1 MYALVGALILFLI
14 LVTFHEYG
22 HYSVA
27 RYFKI
32 KVIKF
37 SIGFGP
43 DLYKWKNKDDVKFS
57 LSAIPFGGY
66 VAFHDPADTENYN
79 KLSDEEK
86 RFVLA
91 NRPALERSLVV
102 LAGPIFNFILAFF
115 VFTLV
120 GLFIPKQS
128 DMVTAQV
135 AEINDQ
141 KFYEVVAVNNTE
153 INSVQELQVG
163 LLDLTGYTG
172 NVSVELYDYSAQKKV
187 LLEKSVTN
195 LKFEEGESPAEY
207 FGIIPFPDFE
217 PRIRSVET
225 NSTAEN
231 VGLKANDRITRI
243 NQQNISSMYQAT
255 TALNEFGQQ
264 ITLGIDRDGKN
275 LEITLPS
282 KQEGASYGLRLGPES
297 NTFLSSLVFGYEQTI
312 FWIANTF
319 KFLFKTLNG
328 TMGFENLSGPVGI
341 AKVAGDSL
349 VSGLIP
355 FLLLLGIL
363 SISLGAFN
371 LLPLPMLDG
380 GQFLFIL
387 VEKLKGSP
395 ISLKLKAALMNLSF
409 LLVLT
414 LFVFVMMNDIAR
426 II

>member
-1 MYALVGALILFLI
+1 MYSLIGAITLFLI

-32 KVIKF
+32 KILKF

-43 DLYKWKNKDDVKFS
+43 DLFNWKNKDNIKFS

-66 VAFHDPADTENYN
+66 VAFHDPADPQNYN
-79 KLSDEEK
+79 KLSRKEK
-86 RFVLA
+86 NYVLA
-91 NRPALERSLVV
+91 NRPALEKSLVV
-102 LAGPIFNFILAFF
+102 LAGPIYNFLLAFF
-115 VFTLV
+115 VFTIV

-128 DMVTAQV
+128 DTVSAQID
-135 AEINDQ
+135 ELNT
-141 KFYEVVAVNNTE
+141 KNFYEVVALNDKE
-153 INSVQELQVG
+153 INTVQELEVG
-163 LLDLTGYTG
+163 LLDLTGYSG
-172 NVSVELYDYSAQKKV
+172 NVELELFDYTNQKEITLINEV
-187 LLEKSVTN
+187 N
-195 LKFEEGESPAEY
+195 DLKFAEGLSPSSY
-207 FGIIPFPDFE
+207 FGIVPYADFE
-217 PRIRSVET
+217 PRINVIQED
-225 NSTAEN
+225 STAEKI
-231 VGLKANDRITRI
+231 GFKSGDII
-243 NQQNISSMYQAT
+243 KKIFQQDIKSMYQAT
-255 TALNEFGQQ
+255 SLLNTVGRQ
-264 ITLGIDRDGKN
+264 IPIVISRDKKDIQ
-275 LEITLPS
+275 LTLPS
-282 KQEGASYGLRLGPES
+282 KQNGDTYGFGLGPERNS
-297 NTFLSSLVFGYEQTI
+297 LSSSILFGLNQTI
-312 FWIANTF
+312 FWIENTF

-395 ISLKLKAALMNLSF
+395 ISMKLKATLMNLSF
-409 LLVLT
+409 LLILT
-414 LFVFVMMNDIAR
+414 LFIVVMMNDIAR

>member
-312 FWIANTF
+312 FWIVNTF

>member
-141 KFYEVVAVNNTE
+141 KLIMRLHRGDINAQVLCFFTVQQGANVVRRKHFYQLVDGA
-153 INSVQELQVG
+153 
-163 LLDLTGYTG
+163 
-172 NVSVELYDYSAQKKV
+172 KK
-187 LLEKSVTN
+187 
-195 LKFEEGESPAEY
+195 
-207 FGIIPFPDFE
+207 
-217 PRIRSVET
+217 
-225 NSTAEN
+225 
-231 VGLKANDRITRI
+231 
-243 NQQNISSMYQAT
+243 
-255 TALNEFGQQ
+255 
-264 ITLGIDRDGKN
+264 
-275 LEITLPS
+275 
-282 KQEGASYGLRLGPES
+282 
-297 NTFLSSLVFGYEQTI
+297 
-312 FWIANTF
+312 W
-319 KFLFKTLNG
+319 
-328 TMGFENLSGPVGI
+328 
-341 AKVAGDSL
+341 
-349 VSGLIP
+349 
-355 FLLLLGIL
+355 
-363 SISLGAFN
+363 
-371 LLPLPMLDG
+371 
-380 GQFLFIL
+380 
-387 VEKLKGSP
+387 
-395 ISLKLKAALMNLSF
+395 
-409 LLVLT
+409 
-414 LFVFVMMNDIAR
+414 
-426 II
+426 

>member
-1 MYALVGALILFLI
+1 MYSLIGAITLFLI

-32 KVIKF
+32 KILKF

-43 DLYKWKNKDDVKFS
+43 DLLNWKNKDNIKFS

-66 VAFHDPADTENYN
+66 VAFHDPADTDNYN
-79 KLSDEEK
+79 KLSTKEK
-86 RFVLA
+86 DYVLA

-102 LAGPIFNFILAFF
+102 LAGPIYNFILAFF
-115 VFTLV
+115 VFTIV

-128 DMVTAQV
+128 DTVSAQI
-135 AEINDQ
+135 AELNE
-141 KFYEVVAVNNTE
+141 KNFYEVVAINNKD
-153 INSVQELQVG
+153 INTVQALEVG

-172 NVSVELYDYSAQKKV
+172 TVEIKLFDYTNQKEIMFTKEV
-187 LLEKSVTN
+187 MN
-195 LKFEEGESPAEY
+195 LKFAEGQSPSSY
-207 FGIIPFPDFE
+207 FGIQPYADFE
-217 PRIRSVET
+217 PRINLVQSD
-225 NSTAEN
+225 STAEN
-231 VGLKANDRITRI
+231 IGFKSGDVIKTIFQEEI
-243 NQQNISSMYQAT
+243 KSMYQAT
-255 TALNEFGQQ
+255 SLLNTVGRQ
-264 ITLGIDRDGKN
+264 IPVAVNRDGKDVQ
-275 LEITLPS
+275 LILPS
-282 KQEGASYGLRLGPES
+282 KQSGETYGFGLGPEGNS
-297 NTFLSSLVFGYEQTI
+297 FSSSIYFGFSQTI
-312 FWIANTF
+312 FWIENTF

-328 TMGFENLSGPVGI
+328 TMGVENLSGPVGI

-395 ISLKLKAALMNLSF
+395 ISLKLKATLMNLSF
-409 LLVLT
+409 ILILT

>member
-1 MYALVGALILFLI
+1 MYSLIGAITLFLI

-32 KVIKF
+32 KILKF

-43 DLYKWKNKDDVKFS
+43 DLFNWKNKDNIKFS

-66 VAFHDPADTENYN
+66 VAFHDPADPQNYN
-79 KLSDEEK
+79 KLSRKEK
-86 RFVLA
+86 NYVLA
-91 NRPALERSLVV
+91 NRPALEKSLVV
-102 LAGPIFNFILAFF
+102 LAGPIYNFLLAFF
-115 VFTLV
+115 VFTIV

-128 DMVTAQV
+128 DTVSAQID
-135 AEINDQ
+135 ELNT
-141 KFYEVVAVNNTE
+141 KNFYEVVALNDKE
-153 INSVQELQVG
+153 INTVQELEVG
-163 LLDLTGYTG
+163 LLDLTGYSG
-172 NVSVELYDYSAQKKV
+172 NVELELFDYTNQKEITLINEV
-187 LLEKSVTN
+187 N
-195 LKFEEGESPAEY
+195 DLKFAEGLSPSSY
-207 FGIIPFPDFE
+207 FGIVPYADFE
-217 PRIRSVET
+217 PRINVIQED
-225 NSTAEN
+225 STAEKI
-231 VGLKANDRITRI
+231 GFKSGDII
-243 NQQNISSMYQAT
+243 KKIFQQDIKSMYQAT
-255 TALNEFGQQ
+255 SLLNTVGRQ
-264 ITLGIDRDGKN
+264 IPIVISRDKKDIQ
-275 LEITLPS
+275 LTLPS
-282 KQEGASYGLRLGPES
+282 KQNGDTYGFGLGPEGNS
-297 NTFLSSLVFGYEQTI
+297 LSSSILFGLNQTI
-312 FWIANTF
+312 FWIENTF

-395 ISLKLKAALMNLSF
+395 ISMKLKATLMNLSF
-409 LLVLT
+409 LLILT
-414 LFVFVMMNDIAR
+414 LFIVVMMNDIAR

>member
-172 NVSVELYDYSAQKKV
+172 NVSVELYDYSAQKNV

>member
-1 MYALVGALILFLI
+1 MYSLIGALTLFLI

-32 KVIKF
+32 KIIKF

-43 DLYKWKNKDDVKFS
+43 DLYKWKNKDNIRFS

-66 VAFHDPADTENYN
+66 VAFHDPADTKNYN
-79 KLSDEEK
+79 KLNTEEK
-86 RFVLA
+86 KYVLA
-91 NRPALERSLVV
+91 NRPAIERSLVV
-102 LAGPIFNFILAFF
+102 LAGPIYNFILAFF

-128 DMVTAQV
+128 DMVSAQV
-135 AEINDQ
+135 VAIDNQ
-141 KFYEVVAVNNTE
+141 KFYEVVAVNNKE
-153 INSVQELQVG
+153 INSVQALEVA

-172 NVSVELYDYSAQKKV
+172 DVNIELFDYTDQNQV
-187 LLEKSVTN
+187 YLQEDVIN
-195 LKFEEGESPAEY
+195 LKFQEGQAPSQF
-207 FGIIPFPDFE
+207 FGIIPFADFK
-217 PRIRSVET
+217 PRIENVET
-225 NSTAEN
+225 ESTAEQ
-231 VGLKANDRITRI
+231 VGFISGDTITRI
-243 NQQNISSMYQAT
+243 NQERISSMYQAT
-255 TALNEFGQQ
+255 IALNKFGQQ
-264 ITLGIDRDGKN
+264 IDVEIERDGRALN
-275 LEITLPS
+275 IALPS
-282 KQEGASYGLRLGPES
+282 KQEGTSYGLRFGPEANS
-297 NTFLSSLVFGYEQTI
+297 LSSSIVFGYNQTV
-312 FWIANTF
+312 FWIKNTF

-328 TMGFENLSGPVGI
+328 TMGIENLSGPVGI

>member
-282 KQEGASYGLRLGPES
+282 KQEGTSYGLRLGPES

-312 FWIANTF
+312 FWIVNTF

>member
-1 MYALVGALILFLI
+1 MYSLIGAITLFLI

-32 KVIKF
+32 KVLKF

-43 DLYKWKNKDDVKFS
+43 DLLNWKNKDNIKFS

-79 KLSDEEK
+79 KLSSNEK
-86 RFVLA
+86 NYVLA

-102 LAGPIFNFILAFF
+102 LAGPIYNFILAFF
-115 VFTLV
+115 VFTIV

-128 DMVTAQV
+128 DTVSAQI
-135 AEINDQ
+135 AELNEQ
-141 KFYEVVAVNNTE
+141 NFYEVVSVNDKE
-153 INSVQELQVG
+153 IYTVQGLEVG
-163 LLDLTGYTG
+163 LLDLTGYSG
-172 NVSVELYDYSAQKKV
+172 NVEIGLFDYTNQKETTLNREVK
-187 LLEKSVTN
+187 N
-195 LKFEEGESPAEY
+195 LKFAEGQSPSSY
-207 FGIIPFPDFE
+207 FGIVPYADFE
-217 PRIRSVET
+217 PRINFIESD
-225 NSTAEN
+225 SIAEKIGFKSGD
-231 VGLKANDRITRI
+231 VIKTIFQEDIK
-243 NQQNISSMYQAT
+243 SMYQAT
-255 TALNEFGQQ
+255 SLLNTVGRQ
-264 ITLGIDRDGKN
+264 IPIAVTRGEKDVQLV
-275 LEITLPS
+275 LPS
-282 KQEGASYGLRLGPES
+282 KQSGETYGLGLGPEG
-297 NTFLSSLVFGYEQTI
+297 NSLLTSIYFGYSQTI
-312 FWIANTF
+312 FWIENTF

-395 ISLKLKAALMNLSF
+395 ISLKLKASLMNLSF
-409 LLVLT
+409 ILIIT
-414 LFVFVMMNDIAR
+414 LFVFVMINDIAR

>member
-1 MYALVGALILFLI
+1 MYSLIGALTLFLI

-32 KVIKF
+32 KIIKF

-43 DLYKWKNKDDVKFS
+43 DLYKWKNKDNIKFS

-66 VAFHDPADTENYN
+66 VAFHDPADVDNYN
-79 KLSDEEK
+79 KLNEEDK
-86 RFVLA
+86 KYVLA

-102 LAGPIFNFILAFF
+102 LAGPIYNFILAFF

-128 DMVTAQV
+128 DMVSAQV
-135 AEINDQ
+135 AEIDSQ
-141 KFYEVVAVNNTE
+141 KFYEVVAVNDNK
-153 INSVQELQVG
+153 IDSVQGLEVG

-172 NVSVELYDYSAQKKV
+172 SVEIELFDYKDQKQI
-187 LLEKSVTN
+187 LLTKNVAD
-195 LKFEEGESPAEY
+195 LKFEEGESPSQY
-207 FGIIPFPDFE
+207 FGIKPFPDFA
-217 PRIRSVET
+217 PRIAAIESE
-225 NSTAEN
+225 STAEK
-231 VGLKANDRITRI
+231 VGFMSGDQIIQI
-243 NQQNISSMYQAT
+243 NQEIINSMYQAT
-255 TALNEFGQQ
+255 TLLNTFGQQ
-264 ITLGIDRDGKN
+264 IVVSIERDGRN
-275 LEITLPS
+275 LVITLPS
-282 KQEGASYGLRLGPES
+282 KQEGSSYGLRLGPEANS
-297 NTFLSSLVFGYEQTI
+297 LSSSIAFGFNQTKFWIVNTF
-312 FWIANTF
+312 N
-319 KFLFKTLNG
+319 FLFKTLNG

-387 VEKLKGSP
+387 VETLKGSP

>member
-1 MYALVGALILFLI
+1 MYALIGALTLFLI

-32 KVIKF
+32 KIIKF

-43 DLYKWKNKDDVKFS
+43 DLYNWKNKDNVKFS

-79 KLSDEEK
+79 KLNTEEK
-86 RFVLA
+86 KYVLA

-102 LAGPIFNFILAFF
+102 LAGPIYNFILAFF

-128 DMVTAQV
+128 DMVSAQV
-135 AEINDQ
+135 AEIDNQ

-153 INSVQELQVG
+153 IDSVQALEIE

-172 NVSVELYDYSAQKKV
+172 DVNIELFDYKDQNQVYLQKDV
-187 LLEKSVTN
+187 ID
-195 LKFEEGESPAEY
+195 LKFEEGQSPSQF
-207 FGIIPFPDFE
+207 FGIVPFADFK
-217 PRIRSVET
+217 PRIEYVET
-225 NSTAEN
+225 ESTAEK
-231 VGLKANDRITRI
+231 VGFISGDTITRI
-243 NQQNISSMYQAT
+243 NQENINSMYQAT
-255 TALNEFGQQ
+255 MALNKFGQQ
-264 ITLGIDRDGKN
+264 IDVGIERDGRALN
-275 LEITLPS
+275 ITLPS
-282 KQEGASYGLRLGPES
+282 KQEGTSYGLRLGPEANS
-297 NTFLSSLVFGYEQTI
+297 FSSSIVFGYNQTI
-312 FWIANTF
+312 FWIKNTF

>member
-1 MYALVGALILFLI
+1 MYALIGALTLFLI

-32 KVIKF
+32 KIIKF

-43 DLYKWKNKDDVKFS
+43 DLYKWKNKDDVRFS

-66 VAFHDPADTENYN
+66 VAFHDPADKENYS
-79 KLSDEEK
+79 KLNSEEK
-86 RFVLA
+86 KYVLA

-102 LAGPIFNFILAFF
+102 LAGPIYNFILAFF
-115 VFTLV
+115 VFTFV

-128 DMVTAQV
+128 DMVSAQV
-135 AEINDQ
+135 AEIDEK
-141 KFYEVVAVNNTE
+141 KFYEVVAVNNIE
-153 INSVQELQVG
+153 IDSVQSLEIEL
-163 LLDLTGYTG
+163 LNLTGLTG
-172 NVSVELYDYSAQKKV
+172 NIEIELFDYKDQNQIYLNKD
-187 LLEKSVTN
+187 VTD
-195 LKFEEGESPAEY
+195 LKFEEGQSPSQF
-207 FGIIPFPDFE
+207 FGILPFPDFR
-217 PRIRSVET
+217 PRIEYVE
-225 NSTAEN
+225 NESTAEL
-231 VGLKANDRITRI
+231 VGFNAGDIITSI
-243 NQQNISSMYQAT
+243 NQESISSMYQAT
-255 TALNEFGQQ
+255 TALNRYGQQ
-264 ITLGIDRDGKN
+264 LVVNIERDGKSLN
-275 LEITLPS
+275 ISLPS
-282 KQEGASYGLRLGPES
+282 KQEGTSYGLRLGPEPNS
-297 NTFLSSLVFGYEQTI
+297 LSTSVVFGFNQTI
-312 FWIANTF
+312 FWIKNTF

-349 VSGLIP
+349 MSGLIP

>member
-1 MYALVGALILFLI
+1 MYSLIGAITLFLI

-32 KVIKF
+32 KVLKF

-43 DLYKWKNKDDVKFS
+43 DLLNWKNKDNIKFS

-79 KLSDEEK
+79 KLSSNEK
-86 RFVLA
+86 NYVLA

-102 LAGPIFNFILAFF
+102 LAGPIYNFILAFF
-115 VFTLV
+115 VFTIV

-128 DMVTAQV
+128 DTVSAQI
-135 AEINDQ
+135 AELNEQ
-141 KFYEVVAVNNTE
+141 NFYEVVSVNDKE
-153 INSVQELQVG
+153 IYTVQGLEVG
-163 LLDLTGYTG
+163 LLDLTGYSG
-172 NVSVELYDYSAQKKV
+172 NVEIGLFDYTNQKETTLNREVK
-187 LLEKSVTN
+187 N
-195 LKFEEGESPAEY
+195 LKFAEGQSPSSY
-207 FGIIPFPDFE
+207 FGIVPYADFE
-217 PRIRSVET
+217 PRINFIESD
-225 NSTAEN
+225 SIAEKIGFKSGD
-231 VGLKANDRITRI
+231 VIKTIFQEDIK
-243 NQQNISSMYQAT
+243 SMYQAT
-255 TALNEFGQQ
+255 SLLNTVGRQ
-264 ITLGIDRDGKN
+264 IPIAVTRGEKDVQLV
-275 LEITLPS
+275 LPS
-282 KQEGASYGLRLGPES
+282 KQSGETYGLGLGPEG
-297 NTFLSSLVFGYEQTI
+297 NSLLTSIYFGYSQTI
-312 FWIANTF
+312 FWIENTF

-349 VSGLIP
+349 ISGLIP

-395 ISLKLKAALMNLSF
+395 ISLKLKASLMNLSF
-409 LLVLT
+409 ILIIT
-414 LFVFVMMNDIAR
+414 LFVFVMINDIAR

>member
-1 MYALVGALILFLI
+1 MYSLIGALTLFLI

-32 KVIKF
+32 KIIKF

-43 DLYKWKNKDDVKFS
+43 DLYKWKNKDNIRFS

-66 VAFHDPADTENYN
+66 VAFHDPADTKNYN
-79 KLSDEEK
+79 KLNTEEK
-86 RFVLA
+86 KYVLA
-91 NRPALERSLVV
+91 NRPAIERSLVV
-102 LAGPIFNFILAFF
+102 LAGPIYNFILAFF

-128 DMVTAQV
+128 DMVSAQV
-135 AEINDQ
+135 VAIDNQ
-141 KFYEVVAVNNTE
+141 KFYEVVAVNNKE
-153 INSVQELQVG
+153 INSVQALEVA

-172 NVSVELYDYSAQKKV
+172 DVNIELFDYTDQKQVYLQKDV
-187 LLEKSVTN
+187 IS
-195 LKFEEGESPAEY
+195 LKFQEGQAPSQF
-207 FGIIPFPDFE
+207 FGIIPFADFK
-217 PRIRSVET
+217 PRIENVET
-225 NSTAEN
+225 ESTAEQ
-231 VGLKANDRITRI
+231 VGFISGDTITRI
-243 NQQNISSMYQAT
+243 NQERISSMYQAT
-255 TALNEFGQQ
+255 IALNKFGQQ
-264 ITLGIDRDGKN
+264 IDVEIERDGRALN
-275 LEITLPS
+275 IALPS
-282 KQEGASYGLRLGPES
+282 KQEGTSYGLRFGPEANS
-297 NTFLSSLVFGYEQTI
+297 LSSSIVFGYNQTV
-312 FWIANTF
+312 FWIKNTF

-328 TMGFENLSGPVGI
+328 TMGIENLSGPVGI

-395 ISLKLKAALMNLSF
+395 ISLKLKATLMNLSF
-409 LLVLT
+409 LLILT
-414 LFVFVMMNDIAR
+414 LFIFVMVNDIAR

>member
-153 INSVQELQVG
+153 INSVQELQIG

-207 FGIIPFPDFE
+207 FGIVPFADFE

-282 KQEGASYGLRLGPES
+282 KQEGTSYGLRLGPES

-312 FWIANTF
+312 FWIVNTF